1 MRGISHLTIKVLFCA
16 LVLLGLALD
25 GAPVAAA
32 PGDWWGEYFD
42 NPYLGGSPVLT
53 RYDSA
58 LNFGW
63 GTGGPGSGVPDDN
76 FSARWTREAWFQGG
90 TYRFKVLSDDGVRLW
105 VGDQLVVDEWR
116 DRWASYIYVD
126 QYIAT
131 GTYQVKVEYF
141 EHIGDATISL
151 GWSRVVGGETW
162 VGEYFDNRK
171 LEGAPKMTRNDSAI
185 DFDWGSGSPD
195 AAIPTDNFSVR
206 WTRNVGF
213 EAGTY
218 RFLTSTDDGVRVW
231 VDGGLVVDAWEDQ
244 SLPNTRT
251 GEVYLSAGRHTVI
264 VEYYERK
271 VDAHAHVWWQL
282 RDPVLPQPGHWHGQY
297 FDNRDLVGGPAME
310 RDDAEIN
317 FDWGIGPPVAWMP
330 DDNFSVRW
338 TRTVNFAPGYYR
350 FAVRADDGFRLWI
363 DDGLLIDKWQ
373 DMSYELHYVDGTY
386 MQGQH
391 TIKFEYYD
399 HGGYARVRF
408 WWESSADSDAPP
420 TSSAATAPPTASPG
434 ALPGAL
440 PGAPSDVAV
449 VTDGVPD
456 DDPWQASYY
465 ANAHLSGDPVL
476 TRIEPSL
483 NHSWGLGSPGE
494 GVPRDYFSA
503 RWTQPLYFYT
513 GAYRFTTYTDDGVR
527 LRIDGQ
533 LVIDA
538 WRPMRGYRVAV
549 VMLDE
554 GVHDVQMEYFE
565 QTGAALARLTWQ
577 RVD

>member
-1 MRGISHLTIKVLFCA
+1 MRGIGRLTIKALFFA
-16 LVLLGLALD
+16 IVLLGVALNSTT
-25 GAPVAAA
+25 VAAA

-116 DRWASYIYVD
+116 DRWASYIYID
-126 QYIAT
+126 HYIPT
-131 GTYQVKVEYF
+131 GTYQVRVEYY
-141 EHIGDATISL
+141 EHVGDATISL

-162 VGEYFDNRK
+162 VGEYFDNRELQGSPK
-171 LEGAPKMTRNDSAI
+171 LTRNDGAI

-195 AAIPTDNFSVR
+195 AVIPADNFSVR

-231 VDGGLVVDAWEDQ
+231 VDGGLVVDAWQDQ
-244 SLPNTRT
+244 SIPNTHT
-251 GEVYLSAGRHTVI
+251 GEVYLSARRHTVI

-297 FDNRDLVGGPAME
+297 FDNPNMVGGPAME
-310 RDDAEIN
+310 RDDAANWESVGIN
-317 FDWGIGPPVAWMP
+317 FDWGTGPPVEWMP
-330 DDNFSVRW
+330 DDSFSARW
-338 TRTVNFAPGYYR
+338 TRTVSFTPGYYR

-373 DMSYELHYVDGTY
+373 DMAYELHYVDGTY

-391 TIKFEYYD
+391 TIKLEYYE
-399 HGGYARVRF
+399 HTGHARVRF
-408 WWESSADSDAPP
+408 WWESSTDSNTPP
-420 TSSAATAPPTASPG
+420 TSEVA
-434 ALPGAL
+434 
-440 PGAPSDVAV
+440 GAPAV
-449 VTDGVPD
+449 TAGVPD

-465 ANAHLSGDPVL
+465 ANIHLRGDPVL
-476 TRIEPSL
+476 TRVEPSL
-483 NHSWGLGSPGE
+483 DHNWGLESPGD

-503 RWTQPLYFYT
+503 RWTQPLYFRAGT
-513 GAYRFTTYTDDGVR
+513 YRFTTYTDDGVR
-527 LRIDGQ
+527 LWIDGK
-533 LVIDA
+533 LLINS
-538 WRPMRGYRVAV
+538 WRAMRGYRGAV
-549 VMLDE
+549 VKLDE
-554 GVHDVQMEYFE
+554 GVHEVRVEYFE
-565 QTGAALARLTWQ
+565 RTGAALARLTWQ
-577 RVD
+577 RLY